1 MRSVEDPLKIM
12 SETTTSTPPSVA
24 VIGGGWAGLAAA
36 ARLSEAGVACTLFEA
51 SKTLGGRARRVPW
64 KTIDGRELALD
75 NGQHILIGA
84 YRETLTLLRKLGV
97 DVPNAFERTP
107 LHLVSASGLRLKAS
121 RQHAPWHLLAM
132 IVTARGLG
140 FDERWSIATF
150 MLRAKKIRWTLEQ
163 DRTVAALFE
172 AWRQPRRL
180 THQVWEPLCIA
191 ALNTPMEIASA
202 QVFLNVLRDSLGG
215 AARDSDLLL
224 PRVDLGGLLPDATAR
239 FLARRATPQ
248 SGVELATRIQNLH
261 VDDASVT
268 LASGTATDI
277 DTPRRFDAAVIAT
290 PPGEAARLVAPMAM
304 RDPRYRVLI
313 DACETLRF
321 QPIVTVYLLYRDPP
335 KWASRMLALESA
347 PHVEHF
353 GQWAFDR
360 SERLDEPGERPEPGA
375 GRGLVAVV
383 ISADGAHRGF
393 ENAALVA
400 AVAKQLAVQC
410 GMPSQPLDARI
421 IVEKRATFACVP
433 SMTRLDVTTPHPR
446 LLIAGDYVAE
456 AEVTTHYPAT
466 LEGAV
471 ISGRRA
477 ADQLIATLRA

>member
-1 MRSVEDPLKIM
+1 MRSVEDPLTTM
-12 SETTTSTPPSVA
+12 SESVA
-24 VIGGGWAGLAAA
+24 VIGGGWAGLSAA
-36 ARLSEAGVACTLFEA
+36 ARLSESGVACTLFEA
-51 SKTLGGRARRVPW
+51 SKMLGGRARRVPW
-64 KTIDGRELALD
+64 ITVDGRELLLD

-121 RQHAPWHLLAM
+121 RQRAPWHLLAM
-132 IVTARGLG
+132 IVTARGIGL
-140 FDERWSIATF
+140 DERWSIATF
-150 MLRAKKIRWTLEQ
+150 MLRAKKIRWML
-163 DRTVAALFE
+163 DADCTVAELFE
-172 AWRQPRRL
+172 TWRQPRRL

-248 SGVELATRIQNLH
+248 SGVELATRVQNLH
-261 VDDASVT
+261 VDESSVT
-268 LASGTATDI
+268 LASGTAMDI
-277 DTPRRFDAAVIAT
+277 GAARRFDAAVVAT
-290 PPGEAARLVAPMAM
+290 PPGEAARLVAPMAL
-304 RDPRYRVLI
+304 RDPRYRALI

-335 KWASRMLALESA
+335 KWPARMLALESA

-360 SERLDEPGERPEPGA
+360 SERLDEPDTRPDPGV

-383 ISADGAHRGF
+383 ISADGAHRAF
-393 ENAALVA
+393 DNAALVA
-400 AVAKQLAVQC
+400 SVAKQLAVQC
-410 GMPSQPLDARI
+410 EMPSQPLDARV

-446 LLIAGDYVAE
+446 LAIAGDYVAE
-456 AEVTTHYPAT
+456 ADPTTHYPAT

-477 ADQLIATLRA
+477 ADQLIATLRG